1 MYKSVEGVKNVKIKQ
16 SIYYYCIFFFIIE
29 WMAIRYSIMIKY
41 WKKYQ
46 VKPLKKRKKN
56 KFNSVKKIIDV
67 LPKRM
72 W

>member
-16 SIYYYCIFFFIIE
+16 PIYYYYCIFFIIE

-46 VKPLKKRKKN
+46 VKPLKKERKRN
-56 KFNSVKKIIDV
+56 LIV
-67 LPKRM
+67 
-72 W
+72 